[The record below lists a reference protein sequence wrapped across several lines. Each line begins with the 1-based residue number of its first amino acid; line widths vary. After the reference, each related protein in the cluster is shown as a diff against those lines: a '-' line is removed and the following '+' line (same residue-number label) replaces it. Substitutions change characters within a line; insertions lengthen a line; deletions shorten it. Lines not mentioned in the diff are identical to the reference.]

1 MAGRPSARGKRQAAN
16 QESSRNSP
24 KGRGRNANAEEI
36 HSENTPPSDYMVDR
50 EIVLSSEEENNNE
63 IVLSSDEP
71 SSTLKHNQA
80 ENYSSDANE
89 DTEKEEL
96 LEEDQE
102 DSVLEEQEEEESTNK
117 SRRKRKSAEKANTTI
132 PAAKRKAT
140 EKKKAEK
147 KVKDSVETTKK
158 IQEEILKF
166 IIERNEPLNA
176 IEVGLN
182 FQTGPY
188 AVGQTSVKK
197 ILLYLTEQNL
207 IREKKAGITSV
218 FLPIHSKEDND
229 TDTTELDAKMANLI
243 EEKKVLEEAVSQ
255 LRQEKKELQMYP
267 ADCDLLDELESV
279 GKELSEKKAQIK
291 KYTANTEVIDPK
303 EKKKLEKALEDTIA
317 LKKKVKKYFKSILAE
332 MAEGSNM
339 KPCAILENLGITLP
353 EN

>member
-24 KGRGRNANAEEI
+24 KKRGRNVNAEEI
-36 HSENTPPSDYMVDR
+36 HSENTSPSDYMVDR

-80 ENYSSDANE
+80 DNYSSDANE
-89 DTEKEEL
+89 GNEKKEL

-102 DSVLEEQEEEESTNK
+102 DLIPEEQEEESTNR
-117 SRRKRKSAEKANTTI
+117 SRRKRKSAEKATTTTA
-132 PAAKRKAT
+132 PAMRKEA
-140 EKKKAEK
+140 EKKKVEK
-147 KVKDSVETTKK
+147 KVKDSADTTK

-188 AVGQTSVKK
+188 AVGQSAVKK

-218 FLPIHSKEDND
+218 FLPIHTKEDND

-243 EEKKVLEEAVSQ
+243 EEKKVLEEEVSQ

-291 KYTANTEVIDPK
+291 KYAANTGTIDPK